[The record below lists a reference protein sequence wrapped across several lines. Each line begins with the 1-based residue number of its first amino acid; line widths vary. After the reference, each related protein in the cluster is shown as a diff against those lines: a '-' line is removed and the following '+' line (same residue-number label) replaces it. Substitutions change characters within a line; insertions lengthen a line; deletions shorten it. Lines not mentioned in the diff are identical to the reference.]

1 MITKINIRDQVKE
14 LLVKAMKSG
23 EMKPNQPLSLAALAR
38 ELEVSVTP
46 IREALTQLEQTN
58 IIQSLPNKGFV
69 IPELSDTEALDL
81 YELVAELEVLAV
93 RKSSFSKGLISKL
106 KKQQQV
112 FEKTTIGIDRI
123 NADMDF
129 HEILTSNSKNM
140 LVLKILSELKIRIF
154 FYEMDFMENQH
165 FYEESENHHQQII
178 HFLEKNQIEN
188 TCNVIKENWMQIL
201 KHIK

>member
-1 MITKINIRDQVKE
+1 
-14 LLVKAMKSG
+14 MKSG